1 MPPDRRLGF
10 PLSVP
15 APSSLPLSATP
26 LLVEASLGGVA
37 QLERDALG
45 REGDYIDYGP
55 GVAHDGFG
63 LVLQAQAY
71 AEDGAYGAC
80 PLVAD
85 IGLHFQ
91 AHSLFAFPDPF
102 FFKSKAHF

>member
-71 AEDGAYGAC
+71 AEDGAFD
-80 PLVAD
+80 L
-85 IGLHFQ
+85 
-91 AHSLFAFPDPF
+91 SPF
-102 FFKSKAHF
+102 LLLP